1 MTTCT
6 THSYMEKGKAMKS
19 QEPLT
24 LQDIIDFA
32 DRNGIPYSTPIG
44 MALCDSE
51 DGGICR
57 GIVLETPDE
66 ACESDEENE
75 EYLNPETSGV
85 HCFFKGLSP
94 MDELDSI
101 PESERKLLML
111 TDGYHYH
118 DD

>member
-51 DGGICR
+51 RGDICR
-57 GIVLETPDE
+57 GVVLETSND
-66 ACESDEENE
+66 ACEYDEEE
-75 EYLNPETSGV
+75 DEYLITETSGE
-85 HCFFKGLSP
+85 HCYFKGLSP
-94 MDELDSI
+94 MDELDNI
-101 PESERKLLML
+101 PESERKVLML